1 MITNSQCDHLPVG
14 LIMLIAQLV
23 QHLTGIVEVVGINR
37 VFFFQALEFH
47 SCLIIPTMIIADV
60 FI

>member
-23 QHLTGIVEVVGINR
+23 EHLTGIVEVVGINQ
-37 VFFFQALEFH
+37 VFFPGLEFH